1 MYLVLLGCSYS
12 CIHYQCFIRLE
23 HCNILYF
30 VPLGGDVD
38 AFSKTLIG
46 VFTNST
52 QPENTE
58 LLIAVRMCLYNVP
71 VLSDLCDHL
80 CIARNS
86 LSH

>member
-1 MYLVLLGCSYS
+1 MYLVLLGCSHS

-58 LLIAVRMCLYNVP
+58 LLIAVRMYVCITCLCSQTCVTIS
-71 VLSDLCDHL
+71 V
-80 CIARNS
+80 
-86 LSH
+86 